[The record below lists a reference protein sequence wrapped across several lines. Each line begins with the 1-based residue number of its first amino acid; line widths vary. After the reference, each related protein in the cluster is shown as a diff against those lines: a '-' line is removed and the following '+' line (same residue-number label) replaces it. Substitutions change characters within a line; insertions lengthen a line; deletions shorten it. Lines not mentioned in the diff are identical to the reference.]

1 MKFTSYFVIAALFG
15 LISCYEDDS
24 TANAL
29 ATTED
34 GYALVEV
41 DKKKKKLKRKETAAQ
56 KAARRAAKLKRRAAR
71 AARRA
76 ARKAKKLAKAKKAA
90 KAAKKAAAK
99 KAEAKRLS
107 KAKKV
112 NKLKLP
118 KPVPAPPRKPSE
130 SDKKKALKKAVA
142 NLAKAA
148 DIRKAKKAAKKAE
161 EKKVKAQ
168 VKAEL
173 KDLQAREFDRIMR
186 LKKASVQGRE
196 PNPKDLK
203 SLITDEHPKIY
214 PPKPVPLTLEEE
226 EYAEKQREFNRKAAA
241 QAEADSAR
249 RAQDREDA
257 IFRLRQ
263 AALPVEHKET
273 PAEAWTRNL
282 PTGYL
287 NA

>member
-1 MKFTSYFVIAALFG
+1 MKFTSIYVIAALFG
-15 LISCYEDDS
+15 LISCYEDES

-29 ATTED
+29 ATYED
-34 GYALVEV
+34 DYALVEV
-41 DKKKKKLKRKETAAQ
+41 DKKKKKKITKAQ
-56 KAARRAAKLKRRAAR
+56 KAAKRLARKKRAAR
-71 AARRA
+71 LAAIKA
-76 ARKAKKLAKAKKAA
+76 AKKAKKLAEAKKAAKKAA
-90 KAAKKAAAK
+90 KAAKKAA
-99 KAEAKRLS
+99 EARRLK

-130 SDKKKALKKAVA
+130 SDKKKALKKATA

-148 DIRKAKKAAKKAE
+148 DIRKAKKAAKKAH

-186 LKKASVQGRE
+186 LKKASVMGRE

-203 SLITDEHPKIY
+203 SLITDDHPKIY
-214 PPKPVPLTLEEE
+214 PPAPAKLSPEEE
-226 EYAEKQREFNRKAAA
+226 EYEYQQREFIKQATAR
-241 QAEADSAR
+241 AEADRAR

-263 AALPVEHKET
+263 ATQPVEVKESS
-273 PAEAWTRNL
+273 AEAWTRNM
-282 PTGYL
+282 PSAYL

>member
-1 MKFTSYFVIAALFG
+1 MKFTSIYVIAALFG
-15 LISCYEDDS
+15 LISCYDDDS

-29 ATTED
+29 ATAED
-34 GYALVEV
+34 EYALVEV
-41 DKKKKKLKRKETAAQ
+41 EKKKKKLTKKEKAAKKLAAKK
-56 KAARRAAKLKRRAAR
+56 KAARRAAIKAAK
-71 AARRA
+71 
-76 ARKAKKLAKAKKAA
+76 KAKKLAAAKKAA
-90 KAAKKAAAK
+90 KAAKRAAK
-99 KAEAKRLS
+99 KAAEAKRLA

-130 SDKKKALKKAVA
+130 SDKKKALKKAVG

-148 DIRKAKKAAKKAE
+148 ELRKAKKAAKKAE
-161 EKKVKAQ
+161 EKRVKAQ

-173 KDLQAREFDRIMR
+173 KDLQQREFDRIMR
-186 LKKASVQGRE
+186 LKKASVMGRA
-196 PNPKDLK
+196 PDPKDIP
-203 SLITDEHPKIY
+203 SLITDDFPKIY

-226 EYAEKQREFNRKAAA
+226 EYAEQQREFNKRAAA
-241 QAEADSAR
+241 RAEADRAR

-263 AALPVEHKET
+263 ASLPVEVKES
-273 PAEAWTRNL
+273 PAEAWTYNM
-282 PTGYL
+282 PTAYL